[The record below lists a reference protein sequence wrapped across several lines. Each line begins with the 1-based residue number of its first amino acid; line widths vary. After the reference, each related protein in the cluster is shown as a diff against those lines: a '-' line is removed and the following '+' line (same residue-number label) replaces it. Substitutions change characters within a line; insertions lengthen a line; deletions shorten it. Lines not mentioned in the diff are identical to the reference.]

1 MNLQKKMKHLLRIVW
16 VVLFAVLLAT
26 PLWSQQEK
34 EIELTR
40 LALQRQR
47 DDLVNQ
53 FMKLNLQEVGAFI
66 PVYEEYRTEMGKLGD
81 RTQRVI
87 LDYAKNQ
94 DNLSDQKALALLDE
108 WLKIKEAEL
117 KLRMK
122 SVEDFK
128 RVLPPKK
135 VLRFFQLDN
144 KFDAIVNYNLS
155 GSIPLVQ

>member
-1 MNLQKKMKHLLRIVW
+1 MKHLLRIVW

-53 FMKLNLQEVGAFI
+53 FMKLNLKEVGAFI

>member
-1 MNLQKKMKHLLRIVW
+1 

-34 EIELTR
+34 DIELTR
-40 LALQRQR
+40 MTLQRQR

-53 FMKLNLQEVGAFI
+53 FMKLNLKEVGAFI

-94 DNLSDQKALALLDE
+94 DNLSDQKALAMLDE
-108 WLKIKEAEL
+108 WLKIKKAEL
-117 KLRMK
+117 ELRMK
-122 SVEDFK
+122 SVEEFK

>member
-1 MNLQKKMKHLLRIVW
+1 M
-16 VVLFAVLLAT
+16 VLFAVLLAT

-53 FMKLNLQEVGAFI
+53 FMKLNLKEVGAFI